1 MEENNKGALK
11 GRWGYELAPEEI
23 EGESFRIISGL
34 ADLEQLTPSEVALV
48 KRIIHAT
55 GDPLFS
61 ELVMWSPDAVAKGA
75 KAISEGATIFTD
87 VEMVK
92 AGVSKVRAASF
103 GCKVECRLNDP
114 EVIDEA
120 RSRELTRSAVGVER
134 AVKQDPEGIFVFGN
148 APTALFRL
156 LELVDEG
163 IARPKLIIGV
173 VVGFVGA
180 AESKDALMQ
189 RKDVNWISC
198 KGNKGGSNVA
208 AAAVNAL
215 FKAAAGE
222 V

>member
-1 MEENNKGALK
+1 MSPILRGS
-11 GRWGYELAPEEI
+11 LA
-23 EGESFRIISGL
+23 
-34 ADLEQLTPSEVALV
+34 ALV
-48 KRIIHAT
+48 FASAAFAETPEPALDHQALEAAGLRPVEGAV
-55 GDPLFS
+55 S
-61 ELVMWSPDAVAKGA
+61 EEAPTVVLQ
-75 KAISEGATIFTD
+75 GATIFTD

-114 EVIDEA
+114 KVVDEA
-120 RSRELTRSAVGVER
+120 RRRELTRSAIGVER
-134 AVKQDPEGIFVFGN
+134 AVSQDPEGIFVFGN

-163 IARPKLIIGV
+163 VAKPKLIIGV

-189 RKDVNWISC
+189 RTDVNWISC